1 VALPVYQSGIDF
13 ECAGSPVF
21 GQRAS
26 CWALTPE
33 MGKTIVRL
41 QLATNALVS
50 LLGLAV
56 TPSPID
62 GKLTDPT
69 MQLVATV
76 WRDLALNWQLAPAG
90 PNLDLA
96 DVAPQAAA
104 IAQFFEGAKNEI
116 IAIKKR
122 QRNALQRSRSTPATS
137 SASGAATSS
146 AAAGGAAAG
155 AGATSSG
162 PSRLPLF
169 LIVAGVLA
177 AGAGLGIAR
186 ELSRVEARMA
196 HLRRRGRR

>member
-1 VALPVYQSGIDF
+1 MALPVYQSGIDF

-104 IAQFFEGAKNEI
+104 VEQVE
-116 IAIKKR
+116 
-122 QRNALQRSRSTPATS
+122 SRDRKS
-137 SASGAATSS
+137 
-146 AAAGGAAAG
+146 
-155 AGATSSG
+155 
-162 PSRLPLF
+162 
-169 LIVAGVLA
+169 VV
-177 AGAGLGIAR
+177 
-186 ELSRVEARMA
+186 
-196 HLRRRGRR
+196 